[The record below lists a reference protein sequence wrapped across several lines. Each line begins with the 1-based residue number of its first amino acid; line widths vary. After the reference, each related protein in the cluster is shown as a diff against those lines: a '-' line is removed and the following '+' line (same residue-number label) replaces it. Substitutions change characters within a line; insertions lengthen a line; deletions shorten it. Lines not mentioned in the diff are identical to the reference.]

1 MAAANLFRTP
11 GGSTGVAVFGS
22 LFTRAL
28 PAMATAGLP
37 HGSDARHIFV
47 AAAGVC
53 AVAFVPALPVV
64 GVPLRGRTGAAQ
76 KNQPVTRLAT
86 KSPADR

>member
-1 MAAANLFRTP
+1 
-11 GGSTGVAVFGS
+11 
-22 LFTRAL
+22 
-28 PAMATAGLP
+28 MATGEAYRP
-37 HGSDARHIFV
+37 AVAHGTRHIFV

-53 AVAFVPALPVV
+53 ALAFVPALPVV
-64 GVPLRGRTGAAQ
+64 EVPLRGRTGAAQ